1 MTVDIAPGPLTVP
14 YTRALDRLEQAGF
27 AEALWQKRL
36 DVWTSDAATQQKIA
50 TRLGWLDA
58 IEFVTPHLPR
68 LRALAADVKAA
79 GFTDI
84 LLLGMGG
91 SSLAPEVLRQVIGV
105 AAGHPRFRVL
115 DSVDPDA
122 VRAAMAQ
129 APSTLFILASKSGST
144 IEPNV
149 MAAEA
154 SRRVQL
160 AGHAW
165 GSRVI
170 AITDPDTQLHQRA
183 AAEGFRDVFVNPPD
197 IGGRFSALSFFG
209 LVPAALMGADLD
221 ALLQSARAMD
231 AACRAPVAGDNPGAA
246 LGALMAAGALTGRDK
261 MTLLFPER
269 LQPLGLWV
277 EQLVAESTGK
287 QGKGVVPVAGE
298 GPDAPLGADRII
310 VAVSLDDEAPDPSVL
325 ARAREAGVPIATL
338 RMNGV
343 AALGGEFLRWEIA
356 TAAAGFLLSINP
368 FDEPNVAQ
376 AKDATRALLDVY
388 KAQGSLPT
396 PEPAAAIQGV
406 RLALSAAAEDQL
418 SGAGAEA
425 FLRLVKPGDYLALL
439 AYVPSDE
446 AAWAGVLHQL
456 RGDAGVAA
464 ACSTMFGFGPRYLHS
479 TGQLHKGGADNG
491 VFIVITAEPADDLA
505 IPGEPF
511 SFGILEMA
519 QALGDFQSLGK
530 AGRRAL
536 HIHLP
541 RRDPSLLTAI
551 GALLIEGRAQS

>member
-1 MTVDIAPGPLTVP
+1 MTVNIAPGPLTVP
-14 YTRALDRLEQAGF
+14 YTRALDRLEQTGF
-27 AEALWQKRL
+27 ADALWQKRL
-36 DVWTSDAATQQKIA
+36 EAWTPDAATQQKIA

-58 IEFVTPHLPR
+58 VAFVTPHLPR
-68 LRALAADVKAA
+68 LRTLADDVRTA
-79 GFTDI
+79 GFTDV

-91 SSLAPEVLRQVIGV
+91 SSLAPEVLRQVLGV
-105 AAGHPRFRVL
+105 TDGFPRFRVL

-122 VRAAMAQ
+122 VRLAMEQAA
-129 APSTLFILASKSGST
+129 STLFILASKSGST

-165 GSRVI
+165 GTRVI

-183 AAEGFRDVFVNPPD
+183 IAEKFREVFVNPPD

-221 ALLQSARAMD
+221 ALLQSAQAMD
-231 AACRAPVAGDNPGAA
+231 AACRAPMAGDNPGLA
-246 LGALMAAGALTGRDK
+246 LGALMASGAQTGRDK
-261 MTLLFPER
+261 MTLLLPNR
-269 LQPLGLWV
+269 LQSLGLWV

-287 QGKGVVPVAGE
+287 QGKGVVPIAGE
-298 GPDAPLGADRII
+298 DPAATLGDDRIV
-310 VAVSLDDEAPDPSVL
+310 VAVTLAGETPDPS
-325 ARAREAGVPIATL
+325 AIAHATDAGIPIATL
-338 RMNGV
+338 HLETV
-343 AALGGEFLRWEIA
+343 SSLGGEFLRWEIA

-388 KAQGSLPT
+388 KSQGRLPT
-396 PEPAAAIQGV
+396 PEPAAALGGV

-425 FLRLVKPGDYLALL
+425 FLRLVRPGDYLALL
-439 AYVPSDE
+439 AYVPSDD
-446 AAWAGVLHQL
+446 AAWAAALHTL
-456 RGDAGVAA
+456 RSEAGAAA
-464 ACSTMFGFGPRYLHS
+464 ACATMFGFGPRYLHS

-491 VFIVITAEPADDLA
+491 VFIVVTAEAETDLA

-511 SFGILEMA
+511 SFGVLEMA
-519 QALGDFQSLGK
+519 QALGDFHSLGK

-541 RRDPSLLTAI
+541 RRDPSLLTGI
-551 GALLIEGRAQS
+551 GGLLLQGCE